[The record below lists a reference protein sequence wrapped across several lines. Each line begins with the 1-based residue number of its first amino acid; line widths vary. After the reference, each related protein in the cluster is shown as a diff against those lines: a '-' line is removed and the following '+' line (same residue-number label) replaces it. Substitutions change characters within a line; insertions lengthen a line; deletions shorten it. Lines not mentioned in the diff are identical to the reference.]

1 MTKLDFS
8 SGNYEKCMLG
18 HSASMKIIT
27 KEDPKLYERICKKV
41 KEVVLQKSVNN
52 ANTDDDNNCISF
64 KADLE
69 YLHALLFSKKKIC
82 SNGDDSSNGND
93 DDDSNGTGDGNNNN
107 DGNGNHGTS
116 SANNDDSNGTGN
128 ANSNGNDNGNKTMAQ
143 TPTMTMATT
152 MVTAMMM
159 MATANTTSSSM
170 LSEISFLF

>member
-1 MTKLDFS
+1 
-8 SGNYEKCMLG
+8 
-18 HSASMKIIT
+18 MKIIT

-93 DDDSNGTGDGNNNN
+93 DDNSNGTGDGNNND

-116 SANNDDSNGTGN
+116 SCWEDSRVLRRQQGVE
-128 ANSNGNDNGNKTMAQ
+128 KTAGRY
-143 TPTMTMATT
+143 
-152 MVTAMMM
+152 
-159 MATANTTSSSM
+159 
-170 LSEISFLF
+170 